1 MSVVHYG
8 EQGNNG
14 WVYLFCSNSFS
25 CSLFK
30 MRVPVLNDVLKVL
43 GVIDLKG

>member
-14 WVYLFCSNSFS
+14 WVYLFGSNSFPVPYLK
-25 CSLFK
+25 CQ
-30 MRVPVLNDVLKVL
+30 VPVLNDVLKVL